1 MGRRSTPER
10 INEARR
16 AANVRRLEGEGWS
29 LDAAEAA
36 VARWE
41 AESERQGLS
50 RDSADYRQRGRA
62 WIAEQRPSWRQ

>member
-10 INEARR
+10 IYQARR

-36 VARWE
+36 VASWE
-41 AESERQGLS
+41 AESERQGLR
-50 RDSADYRQRGRA
+50 RDSLTYWQHGRV
-62 WIAEQRPSWRQ
+62 WIAEQSAEWR